1 MVHRFTQAK
10 PEAVLW
16 RRTTRRRRP
25 PRQRRLEPPSTGGSK
40 ISKKKSTVEVDSEDE
55 DRGTSFYSST
65 RKFGDT
71 ADRQIHSLINSKA
84 LLPNEMLSLCNNMEK
99 IIICSVSKQ
108 TWAKH
113 NSALNLY
120 REFCKFHIAYS
131 T

>member
-1 MVHRFTQAK
+1 MVKNHKKKKTAETEK
-10 PEAVLW
+10 SS
-16 RRTTRRRRP
+16 
-25 PRQRRLEPPSTGGSK
+25 STGGFK
-40 ISKKKSTVEVDSEDE
+40 ISKKKSAVELDSEDE

-71 ADRQIHSLINSKA
+71 ADRQIHSMINSKA

-99 IIICSVSKQ
+99 LIIFSVSSQ

-120 REFCKFHIAYS
+120 REFCKIFNVNFRNACS